1 MNWIF
6 LGNPPLYPSID
17 GWLLYRSNHLYKYI
31 LQTSRKKSPL
41 DKVFYSKLFHTD
53 SNKANVVGLKAWM
66 NCGNLLDVEA
76 TGGSSK
82 PSHEKDHTGLLLPK
96 AFQLDILKKKR
107 SWLIPSFLSFLNH
120 ASKIC
125 LMILRLKAL
134 TNKQN
139 FDHKY
144 KNTFSVPFSCDFSH
158 SHMFNFNEH
167 NQCKS
172 PKHKQLVKSAYYH
185 WLHACRDSYLYT

>member
-1 MNWIF
+1 MSVSKAFFFFSNLTLLCELTSLNFPWESSFISQHRRLASISIKSMN
-6 LGNPPLYPSID
+6 YY
-17 GWLLYRSNHLYKYI
+17 LYRYI

-96 AFQLDILKKKR
+96 AFQLDILKKK
-107 SWLIPSFLSFLNH
+107 
-120 ASKIC
+120 
-125 LMILRLKAL
+125 
-134 TNKQN
+134 
-139 FDHKY
+139 DH
-144 KNTFSVPFSCDFSH
+144 D
-158 SHMFNFNEH
+158 
-167 NQCKS
+167 
-172 PKHKQLVKSAYYH
+172 
-185 WLHACRDSYLYT
+185 

>member
-1 MNWIF
+1 MINTKF
-6 LGNPPLYPSID
+6 
-17 GWLLYRSNHLYKYI
+17 
-31 LQTSRKKSPL
+31 
-41 DKVFYSKLFHTD
+41 
-53 SNKANVVGLKAWM
+53 
-66 NCGNLLDVEA
+66 
-76 TGGSSK
+76 
-82 PSHEKDHTGLLLPK
+82 
-96 AFQLDILKKKR
+96 
-107 SWLIPSFLSFLNH
+107 FLSFLNH

-144 KNTFSVPFSCDFSH
+144 KNIFSVPFSCDFSH

-172 PKHKQLVKSAYYH
+172 PKHKLNNWSNLHITDWMHAGTVTRTHSLSKGMFLSHQAPSSPKFLKSILSLKTEFLPH
-185 WLHACRDSYLYT
+185 EIHALFP

>member
-1 MNWIF
+1 MN
-6 LGNPPLYPSID
+6 Y
-17 GWLLYRSNHLYKYI
+17 YRYRYI

-96 AFQLDILKKKR
+96 AFQLDILKKKKIMINTKFFCLF
-107 SWLIPSFLSFLNH
+107 LIMH
-120 ASKIC
+120 QK
-125 LMILRLKAL
+125 
-134 TNKQN
+134 
-139 FDHKY
+139 
-144 KNTFSVPFSCDFSH
+144 SV
-158 SHMFNFNEH
+158 
-167 NQCKS
+167 
-172 PKHKQLVKSAYYH
+172 
-185 WLHACRDSYLYT
+185 